1 MFAEDIP
8 ALLNNVFKNEVAESE
23 SVYSEGENS
32 FPIAIYVVEFA
43 SKLIKLLIEKKQI
56 DETIKELK
64 TEYKEDGVPA
74 NIVTKCINL
83 IKSKKKKSESELFE
97 LDIIQGWLE
106 SDKNIEIDIAT
117 LIAK

>member
-1 MFAEDIP
+1 MK
-8 ALLNNVFKNEVAESE
+8 LNKKTKVNKMEIQTSEIKPTEIRSTEESKLKT
-23 SVYSEGENS
+23 
-32 FPIAIYVVEFA
+32 VEFA

>member
-1 MFAEDIP
+1 MEIQTSEIKP
-8 ALLNNVFKNEVAESE
+8 TEIRSTEESKLKT
-23 SVYSEGENS
+23 
-32 FPIAIYVVEFA
+32 VEFA